1 MPDSKK
7 TDSEHALIR
16 KELRQ
21 RRQALS
27 QKQQEVAAEQL
38 CSNLLADPDY
48 QAADTVAFYL
58 PFDGEIS
65 PLNILSHAF
74 EQGKTCC
81 LPVLDAVLP
90 ELHFVE
96 CRTGAVLQS
105 NRYGIEEPAFNTAN
119 LVPPAQLDIIFL
131 PLVAFDLQGTRLG
144 MGKGY
149 YDRTLS
155 AFKASGLAGKPL
167 LIGLAHEC
175 QRVAHL
181 ERADWDVP
189 LDRIVTDQSVYFAR
203 S

>member
-1 MPDSKK
+1 MPDSN
-7 TDSEHALIR
+7 TTETEHFLIR
-16 KELRQ
+16 RKLRQ

-27 QKQQEVAAEQL
+27 QQQQDAAAEQL
-38 CSNLLADPDY
+38 CSSLLADPDY
-48 QAADTVAFYL
+48 QAADTLAFYL

-65 PLNILSHAF
+65 PLKILSHAC

-81 LPVLDAVLP
+81 LPVLDAALP
-90 ELHFVE
+90 ELRFVE
-96 CRTGAVLQS
+96 YRAGAVLQT
-105 NRYGIEEPAFNTAN
+105 NRYGIDEPAFNTASV
-119 LVPPAQLDIIFL
+119 VPPELLDIIFL

-155 AFKASGLAGKPL
+155 AFKTSRLTGKPL

-175 QRVAHL
+175 QRVERL

-189 LDRIVTDQSVYFAR
+189 LDRIVTDRSVYLTR
-203 S
+203 P